1 MLTPLVITWLVLIGV
16 IILLI
21 TDRIRSDLVALLAM
35 VILGVT
41 GVLTIQET
49 FSGFSRSAVITI
61 LAVFILAEGLQRT
74 GVTDQVGKWLVRVAG
89 QKEASLASVVMVS
102 GAFLSLFMNNIAA
115 AAVLLPAVSGAAR
128 KVKVNPSR
136 LLMPLAFGTIV
147 GGMATLLTTSN
158 ILVSSLLRDQGIPG
172 YGVLDFL
179 PLGIPIVVV
188 GILYMSLL
196 GRRWLPAQPPIQ
208 RMLSDPESGLADI
221 YRLGERFF
229 RVQLMPGSRLSG
241 VSLEASGLRE
251 LYNLSVV
258 AIQSNGRWDYVLQPG
273 RVLKTGD
280 VLMVEGRQD
289 ELNRKFTGE
298 LFKVLPPVKWNLDDL
313 DASDI
318 TLVEMVLAPRS
329 RLIGQTLREVHFR
342 EKYKMSVLG
351 VWRAGRP
358 IRTGLS
364 DLPLQFGDA
373 LLLQG
378 PGEQVPLL
386 QTDPEIIVFT
396 GPSEKIVRNRRKT
409 VPALIVMGVTLALAI
424 GFPAYI
430 GEIML
435 GGALVMVLI
444 GALTMDQAYQ
454 AIDWKSIFLVAGML
468 PLGIAMSKTGAA
480 ANLVD
485 AITATVGPAGPW
497 ALMVGVAGVGVLL
510 TQVMSSAVVAAILVP
525 ITIELAQ
532 HVGADPRSMSMGI
545 AMVISMN
552 FIIPVSHPVNV
563 LVMGP
568 GGYRSRDF
576 VRVGLPLTVILFVL
590 VILLLPVFWPLKP

>member
-497 ALMVGVAGVGVLL
+497 ALMVGGGGGGVLL